1 MGNFQKR
8 GLLFL
13 IRAIEKIVKIDHKEA
28 IVLEEVMN
36 KGMEVNPEI
45 IQKVL

>member
-1 MGNFQKR
+1 MGNFKKR

-13 IRAIEKIVKIDHKEA
+13 IRAIEKIVKIDRKEA